1 MSSARC
7 ARYLRTLLFFLSIV
21 PFVVITATMP
31 PGRTFVNSYFVER
44 PEMMLGRMEYD
55 TGRYG
60 SDAGYTVCVNDREDF
75 DLYGALQQAISH
87 FLPVHP

>member
-1 MSSARC
+1 M
-7 ARYLRTLLFFLSIV
+7 TENGV
-21 PFVVITATMP
+21 P
-31 PGRTFVNSYFVER
+31 VNSYFVEH

-75 DLYGALQQAISH
+75 DLYGALQQAVSRLLVQMPDYEILQEGEPEESI
-87 FLPVHP
+87 PADPDVKNYT